1 MNRAKYYLM
10 LVCLL
15 LAVVACPLAVCGEP
29 PTDSSGLATTKP
41 EDSQSGQA
49 YCGISVSP
57 LDPVLTAQLPDV
69 TEKGRGVVVAKVLKG
84 SPAEQAGIKQY
95 DIVIT
100 YDDQDI
106 YSPEQLVKLVRN
118 DRPGREVAMTYV
130 RGGKVHKATLK
141 LGEMT
146 ATTEVRDKTAQDEQA
161 HAAQS
166 EHANR
171 AWRRQNN
178 PRPWATF
185 ESLTVTKLSDGRYR
199 AAIEFRDRDQKLLQ
213 REFSGT
219 REEIRKA
226 IEQDKELPAD
236 EREHLLRSLDQQAPR
251 MLPFNIP
258 GELQELFDLDRELF
272 NWPNLNF

>member
-15 LAVVACPLAVCGEP
+15 LAVVACPLAVWGEP
-29 PTDSSGLATTKP
+29 PTDSSGSASTTSVT
-41 EDSQSGQA
+41 SQSNQA

-57 LDPVLTAQLPDV
+57 LDPVLTAQLPDI
-69 TEKGRGVVVAKVLKG
+69 TDKGRGVVVAKVLKG

-95 DIVIT
+95 DIVVA

-118 DRPGREVAMTYV
+118 DRPGREVAMSYV

-141 LGEMT
+141 LGEM
-146 ATTEVRDKTAQDEQA
+146 ATTSEVRDKTAQAEHG
-161 HAAQS
+161 HAARS
-166 EHANR
+166 EHAKR
-171 AWRRQNN
+171 ERGRQNN

-185 ESLTVTKLSDGRYR
+185 ESLTVTKLSDGRYK
-199 AAIEFRDRDQKLLQ
+199 AAIEFRDQDQKLLQ
-213 REFSGT
+213 REYSGT

-236 EREHLLRSLDQQAPR
+236 EREHLLRSLDQQTPR
-251 MLPFNIP
+251 MLPFNLP
-258 GELQELFDLDRELF
+258 GALQELFDLDRELF
-272 NWPNLNF
+272 NWPNTNF